1 MEGMKPAA
9 KIEGLEQEALDA
21 NDYVE
26 MNVTSPITTST
37 KEESLGLIKLEEI
50 KEEAAEI

>member
-9 KIEGLEQEALDA
+9 KIEGRKQEALDA

-26 MNVTSPITTST
+26 MNVTSPIATST
-37 KEESLGLIKLEEI
+37 KEETLGLIKLEEI
-50 KEEAAEI
+50 KEEAAGI